1 MVLIAEDL
9 IKIKA
14 EQKKGPAL
22 FLRFINDEYAPADKK
37 IALTDEMLT
46 ENQLKRTMVT
56 RFAMIF
62 HPDRNVNEE
71 KKILILR

>member
-14 EQKKGPAL
+14 EQKKGPAF

-37 IALTDEMLT
+37 IALTDEMLA

-56 RFAMIF
+56 KFTMIF
-62 HPDRNVNEE
+62 HPDKNVNEE
-71 KKILILR
+71 KKIQILR

>member
-1 MVLIAEDL
+1 MALIAEDL

-14 EQKKGPAL
+14 EHEKGPAS

-37 IALTDEMLT
+37 IALTDEMLA

-56 RFAMIF
+56 KFTMIF
-62 HPDRNVNEE
+62 HPDKNVNEE
-71 KKILILR
+71 KKIQILR

>member
-14 EQKKGPAL
+14 EQKKGPAS

-46 ENQLKRTMVT
+46 ENQLKRTM
-56 RFAMIF
+56 
-62 HPDRNVNEE
+62 
-71 KKILILR
+71 